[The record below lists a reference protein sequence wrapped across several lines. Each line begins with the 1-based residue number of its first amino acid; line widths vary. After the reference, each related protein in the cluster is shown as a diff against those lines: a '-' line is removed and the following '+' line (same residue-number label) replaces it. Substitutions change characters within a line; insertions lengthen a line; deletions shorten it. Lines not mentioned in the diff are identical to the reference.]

1 MAREFLLPQLGQ
13 SVESCII
20 IEWRKKEGDY
30 VKEGDILCEVETD
43 KTALEV
49 ESTEEGTLV
58 KILHPEGDDVPVLHP
73 IALIGSKDELGSQ
86 DTTETTSR
94 RKIKISPRARR
105 LAEKNGIDLKRLKD
119 YSGTGPGG
127 RIIECDIKQYLKAGI
142 STGPVKAA
150 EISEEYPPEEYPGEP
165 QETEKPLRGIRKLT
179 AEKMLKSIQNS
190 AQYTLTASADA
201 RKILAYRKRLKN
213 AEEQPVLSSITIND
227 IVLFAAVKTLV
238 KYTNIN
244 SLLTDGKITERK
256 SVDLGFAVDT
266 PGGLIVPVIRNAE
279 KLSLLELASE
289 AKRLRDACRNGTIR
303 PDEYAGGTFTVT
315 NLGSLNIET
324 FTPILNPPQA
334 GILGVCSILP
344 KPVFADKTVSD
355 TYEVR
360 FIPALQLSLTLDH
373 RVIDGAPG
381 ARFLSALCKAIEN
394 FDLLLAG

>member
-1 MAREFLLPQLGQ
+1 MAKEFLLPQLGQ

-30 VKEGDILCEVETD
+30 IKEGDILCEVETD

-49 ESTEEGTLV
+49 ESTESGTLV

-73 IALIGSKDELGSQ
+73 IALIGSTDEMGSQ
-86 DTTETTSR
+86 DTTETTSLQ
-94 RKIKISPRARR
+94 KIKISPRARR
-105 LAEKNGIDLKRLKD
+105 LAEKNGIDLKLLKD
-119 YSGTGPGG
+119 SPGTGPGG
-127 RIIECDIKQYLKAGI
+127 RIIERDVEQYLKAGI
-142 STGPVKAA
+142 STGPVKVT
-150 EISEEYPPEEYPGEP
+150 EILEEYPGEP
-165 QETEKPLRGIRKLT
+165 QETEKPLKGIRKLT
-179 AEKMLKSIQNS
+179 AARMLKSIQNS

-213 AEEQPVLSSITIND
+213 AEEQPALSSITIND
-227 IVLFAAVKTLV
+227 IVLFAAAKTLV
-238 KYTNIN
+238 NYTNIN
-244 SLLTDGKITERK
+244 SLLTDGKITEKK

-266 PGGLIVPVIRNAE
+266 PGGLIVPVIRNAD
-279 KLSLLELASE
+279 KLSLIELASE
-289 AKRLRDACRNGTIR
+289 AKRLRNACKTGTIR

-315 NLGSLNIET
+315 NLGSLDIET

-334 GILGVCSILP
+334 GILGVCSIQP
-344 KPVFADKTVSD
+344 KPIFADKTVSD

-373 RVIDGAPG
+373 RVVDGAPG
-381 ARFLSALCKAIEN
+381 ARFLGALCKAIEN